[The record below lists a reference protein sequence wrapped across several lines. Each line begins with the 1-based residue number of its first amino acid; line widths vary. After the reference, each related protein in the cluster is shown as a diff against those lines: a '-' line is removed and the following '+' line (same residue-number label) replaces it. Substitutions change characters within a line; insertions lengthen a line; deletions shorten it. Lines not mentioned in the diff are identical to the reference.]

1 MVALIV
7 QFGQV
12 IPHLKALGRLVG
24 LSQFWIH
31 PMMLRNDM
39 GHSVKRTVE
48 IRAVALWYHL
58 LLEKFSKHVNIA
70 KALFSIIVVENPHI
84 FPCLVTF

>member
-12 IPHLKALGRLVG
+12 IAHLKALGRLVG

-48 IRAVALWYHL
+48 IRAVA
-58 LLEKFSKHVNIA
+58 S
-70 KALFSIIVVENPHI
+70 
-84 FPCLVTF
+84 